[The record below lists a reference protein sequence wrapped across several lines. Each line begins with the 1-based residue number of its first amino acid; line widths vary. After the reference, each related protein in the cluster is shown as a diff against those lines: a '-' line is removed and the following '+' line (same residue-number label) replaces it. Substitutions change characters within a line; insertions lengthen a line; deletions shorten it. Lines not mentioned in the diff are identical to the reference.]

1 MLKGIGGAGW
11 VAAAAMLFSVSG
23 VGVKACHL
31 SAWQISSGRA
41 FFAALTLWLLV
52 PEARKRKFWS
62 WKLLPAALCI
72 AAAKLTYVWAAKET
86 TAANAILLQS
96 SAPLWVLLLS
106 PAVLGERIR
115 KRDLGALVV
124 CGLGLYLLFGARIE
138 NTALSPNVLGGNVV
152 AGISGV
158 CWAGVILS
166 LRRLRGRGAAA
177 ASVAGNGLAALVA
190 GCVVFLDPC
199 GWVDGSVSDWSIVV
213 GLGVIQNGFAYVCL
227 VRGLALIPATR
238 ASIIQL
244 IEPVLNPLWAGLAY
258 ASERPGFVTIIGGL
272 LVLGGSL
279 VPAAITSRIKS
290 SGRAGSPRDT

>member
-106 PAVLGERIR
+106 PVVLGERIR

-124 CGLGLYLLFGARIE
+124 CGCGLYLLFGARIE
-138 NTALSPNVLGGNVV
+138 NTP
-152 AGISGV
+152 
-158 CWAGVILS
+158 
-166 LRRLRGRGAAA
+166 LR
-177 ASVAGNGLAALVA
+177 
-190 GCVVFLDPC
+190 
-199 GWVDGSVSDWSIVV
+199 
-213 GLGVIQNGFAYVCL
+213 
-227 VRGLALIPATR
+227 
-238 ASIIQL
+238 
-244 IEPVLNPLWAGLAY
+244 
-258 ASERPGFVTIIGGL
+258 SEEH
-272 LVLGGSL
+272 
-279 VPAAITSRIKS
+279 TSE
-290 SGRAGSPRDT
+290 